1 MASEDTA
8 AVLKIF
14 REFEVKGFDPDAF
27 ISDNFLASS
36 TGQGVQSFPMCWINP
51 DVLDMI
57 IKTEDDHDDAESAAI
72 QSYTCQP
79 ILASVEDNLDFTG
92 FESLGNDCSIHPSA
106 RLSSMNTDASYP
118 SATPSSINQNILTDT
133 SFPFARPSTINT
145 DASHPSVM
153 PSAINKFIN
162 TDACHPCAT
171 PSTINIDAA
180 HPSATPSTINKSIHT
195 NATHSSATQSSINQS
210 RPSVPE
216 DNEQVK
222 RESLNSARYL
232 RSSSLS
238 LKHENVKLRSE
249 PLCVENSRKQD
260 ASSNKKNKLTSVII
274 KAIKKIKSDKK
285 APNIK
290 RITEVV
296 RKLQPNKES
305 ISSKDV
311 LKHLN
316 EAVEQ
321 GTVQSDSTSGR
332 ESILRKMRRNRLN
345 IIGRARPR
353 GSRH

>member
-1 MASEDTA
+1 M
-8 AVLKIF
+8 
-14 REFEVKGFDPDAF
+14 
-27 ISDNFLASS
+27 
-36 TGQGVQSFPMCWINP
+36 
-51 DVLDMI
+51 
-57 IKTEDDHDDAESAAI
+57 
-72 QSYTCQP
+72 
-79 ILASVEDNLDFTG
+79 
-92 FESLGNDCSIHPSA
+92 PSA
-106 RLSSMNTDASYP
+106 
-118 SATPSSINQNILTDT
+118 INKCVT
-133 SFPFARPSTINT
+133 PSTINT
-145 DASHPSVM
+145 DA
-153 PSAINKFIN
+153 AY
-162 TDACHPCAT
+162 
-171 PSTINIDAA
+171 
-180 HPSATPSTINKSIHT
+180 PSATPSTINKSIHT

-210 RPSVPE
+210 CPSVPE

-238 LKHENVKLRSE
+238 LKHKNVKLRSE
-249 PLCVENSRKQD
+249 PLCIENSRKQD

-321 GTVQSDSTSGR
+321 GTVQCLHKPGEVTY
-332 ESILRKMRRNRLN
+332 KNT
-345 IIGRARPR
+345 
-353 GSRH
+353 